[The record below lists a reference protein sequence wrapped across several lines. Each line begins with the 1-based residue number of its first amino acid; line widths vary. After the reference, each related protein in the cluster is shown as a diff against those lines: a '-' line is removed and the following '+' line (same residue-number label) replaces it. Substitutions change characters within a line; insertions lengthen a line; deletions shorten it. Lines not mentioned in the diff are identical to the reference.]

1 MTNPIKT
8 ISRILKDGDNFLVA
22 SHYNPDGDAIGSTLA
37 MGHILKHLGKSF
49 FLYNETGM
57 PKHYGWLGLPGPLST
72 GLPEK
77 EPDWYIALDCGNAY
91 RLGHELEARIDRKR
105 TILIDHHLGNSLFGE
120 VRWVDP
126 LFSSVGEMEALIA
139 KDLGI
144 PLAGDL
150 GEAVYLAIVTDTGY
164 FSYGNTRP
172 QTFLLAAEII
182 GLGLDQETFNARLK
196 NHWSLNRL
204 KLLSAVLGGAG
215 LHLQGRV
222 GVVSIP
228 AALLEETGTTLEDCE
243 GLVNYVLRV
252 AGVKIAVSL
261 REEGPAAT
269 KFSLRSSGGVNVQ
282 QIAAEFGGGGH
293 RNAAGGSV
301 NMDIIKAEKAIVRA
315 AGEFLGP

>member
-1 MTNPIKT
+1 MTNPRKT
-8 ISRILKDGDNFLVA
+8 INRILESKDNFLVA
-22 SHYNPDGDAIGSTLA
+22 SHYNPDGDAIGSTIAL
-37 MGHILKHLGKSF
+37 GHILKHLGKSF

-57 PKHYGWLGLPGPLST
+57 PKHYDWLGLPGPLST
-72 GLPEK
+72 SLPEK

-91 RLGHELEARIDRKR
+91 RLGHEMEARIDAKR

-126 LFSSVGEMEALIA
+126 SFSSVGEMAALIA

-144 PLAGDL
+144 PLSGDL

-164 FSYGNTRP
+164 FSYGNTTP
-172 QTFLLAAEII
+172 ETLLLAAEIV

-204 KLLSAVLGGAG
+204 KLLSAVLGGAR
-215 LHLQGRV
+215 LHLEGKV

-228 AALLEETGTTLEDCE
+228 AALLAKTGTTLEDCE

-252 AGVKIAVSL
+252 RGVKVAVSL
-261 REEGPAAT
+261 REEGLKAT
-269 KFSLRSSGGVNVQ
+269 KFSLRSSGEVNVQ
-282 QIAAEFGGGGH
+282 ELAAKFGGGGH
-293 RNAAGGSV
+293 KNAAGGSV
-301 NMDIIKAEKAIVRA
+301 NVGLTGAEEIIVRA